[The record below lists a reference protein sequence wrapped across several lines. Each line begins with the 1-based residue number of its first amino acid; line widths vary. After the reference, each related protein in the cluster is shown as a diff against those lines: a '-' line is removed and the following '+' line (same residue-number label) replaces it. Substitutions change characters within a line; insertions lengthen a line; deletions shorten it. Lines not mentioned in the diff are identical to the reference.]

1 MHYPSMKNISNN
13 HNRYIWTIMCIIAI
27 VCYHGSMASAQTLTP
42 EQCRQLAIDNN
53 RQIQQALLVKEQ
65 MGYDTKAYKSHF
77 YPRIDAFAA
86 DIYSTGKGEFTMQGG
101 NLPIFELN
109 TSLGQYVPKAIA
121 GADGQPIYSEYAYF
135 PDQTFELKIKNIFT
149 AGLTLTQPIYMGGK
163 ISTAYS
169 MSQIGEQMAA
179 LNHSL
184 TVDEVIVQTDEAY
197 ALVVKAKEMIDVAQK
212 YKALLDELNKNV
224 ESAVRHG
231 MKTRNDQ
238 MKVQVKINEADLNIV
253 KAENGFR
260 LAKMNLCHIIGLPI
274 TQNIDVDCNEI
285 NDSPTLTAIT
295 SDAYGIETRYEHEL
309 LNKKVELADKE
320 VKLTKSDFMPN
331 VVLMGGVDYTNGVEL
346 AGQKLADGIQGMVGI
361 GVKIPL
367 VNFGESSNKIRSAKA
382 KANIARIEQDDLNEK
397 MYLELQQAINN
408 TNEAQKEMVLTKSAL
423 AQADENVRLTRQQY
437 EVGYEPLSE
446 LLEAQALWQKAYA
459 EHVEAKCQYRISQ
472 LKLQKA
478 SGQIEVPAN

>member
-1 MHYPSMKNISNN
+1 
-13 HNRYIWTIMCIIAI
+13 
-27 VCYHGSMASAQTLTP
+27 
-42 EQCRQLAIDNN
+42 
-53 RQIQQALLVKEQ
+53 
-65 MGYDTKAYKSHF
+65 
-77 YPRIDAFAA
+77 
-86 DIYSTGKGEFTMQGG
+86 
-101 NLPIFELN
+101 
-109 TSLGQYVPKAIA
+109 
-121 GADGQPIYSEYAYF
+121 
-135 PDQTFELKIKNIFT
+135 
-149 AGLTLTQPIYMGGK
+149 
-163 ISTAYS
+163 
-169 MSQIGEQMAA
+169 
-179 LNHSL
+179 
-184 TVDEVIVQTDEAY
+184 
-197 ALVVKAKEMIDVAQK
+197 
-212 YKALLDELNKNV
+212 
-224 ESAVRHG
+224 
-231 MKTRNDQ
+231 
-238 MKVQVKINEADLNIV
+238 
-253 KAENGFR
+253 
-260 LAKMNLCHIIGLPI
+260 MNLFSNYLENP
-274 TQNIDVDCNEI
+274 QNIDVDCNEI